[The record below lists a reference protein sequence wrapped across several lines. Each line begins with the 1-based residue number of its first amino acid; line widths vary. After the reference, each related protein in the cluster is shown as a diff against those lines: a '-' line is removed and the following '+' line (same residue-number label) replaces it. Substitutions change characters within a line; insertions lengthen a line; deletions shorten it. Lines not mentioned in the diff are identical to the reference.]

1 MQSSLFIITLV
12 LQPERL
18 MRILVN
24 PLVLFQAT
32 LGGVFAVPQQ
42 VASFVVGVTAVEH
55 GTTKVL

>member
-1 MQSSLFIITLV
+1 MHS
-12 LQPERL
+12 ERL

-42 VASFVVGVTAVEH
+42 VASFVVGVTAIEH